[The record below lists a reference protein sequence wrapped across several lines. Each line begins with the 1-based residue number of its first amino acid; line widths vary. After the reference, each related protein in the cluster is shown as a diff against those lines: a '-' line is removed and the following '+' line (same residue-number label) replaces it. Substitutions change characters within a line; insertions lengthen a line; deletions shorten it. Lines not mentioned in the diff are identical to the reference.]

1 MSKHTGQQSNHPEG
15 IKRTTLQKSNVPG
28 TNYETVFGIAEIAP
42 MPISQL
48 HPSGH
53 AKRLCDGRQPNAQ
66 CGRSADAR
74 SESRWFCPHTGRC
87 AA

>member
-42 MPISQL
+42 NAYFAATPI
-48 HPSGH
+48 
-53 AKRLCDGRQPNAQ
+53 R
-66 CGRSADAR
+66 AR
-74 SESRWFCPHTGRC
+74 
-87 AA
+87 